1 MPSTRTAPQVGV
13 PQTRAAI
20 LQREPGESGAR
31 RARFVASDETVDRY
45 GDIIRASGWQLE
57 NFRKNPVLLFGHQ
70 SDTLPVG
77 RVEPIAVEGTQLI
90 AHAEFLP
97 EGVTPFADSLWA
109 LIEHGALNAVS
120 VGFLPLAPPVPIYDG
135 DKHLTGFEW
144 IA

>member
-20 LQREPGESGAR
+20 LERAAGDGGSR

-57 NFRKNPVLLFGHQ
+57 NFRQNPVLLFGHQ
-70 SDTLPVG
+70 TDSLPIG
-77 RVEPIAVEGTQLI
+77 KVEPIAVEGTRLI

-97 EGVTPFADSLWA
+97 EGVSSFADSVWS

-120 VGFLPLAPPVPIYDG
+120 VGFLPLAPPMPIYDG
-135 DKHLTGFEW
+135 
-144 IA
+144 